1 MGSIAEASD
10 EELAQYAAAIRKE
23 QARRRT
29 LATTEKQVQELSAAY
44 LSAAGVEPGQE
55 WKQPTSAVDAYP
67 KDWTVTRNDVQYTS
81 QIPNNVWTP
90 GDPNDPQ
97 TGRWWKPET
106 TDEAEAANEWA
117 PWIDVAVG
125 ETWTY
130 EGTEYKVIQAHQTQ
144 TGWEPPNVPAL
155 WEKVE

>member
-1 MGSIAEASD
+1 MDIRDATDAELRQLKHMID
-10 EELAQYAAAIRKE
+10 GELS
-23 QARRRT
+23 RRET
-29 LATTEKQVQELSAAY
+29 LANAGRKLDTIVREVLTAEGVTEGEEWE
-44 LSAAGVEPGQE
+44 AG
-55 WKQPTSAVDAYP
+55 KSYP

-106 TDEAEAANEWA
+106 IDDAEAANEWA

-144 TGWEPPNVPAL
+144 PGWEPPSLPAL
-155 WEKVE
+155 WEKINA

>member
-1 MGSIAEASD
+1 MDIGSVSDAELRQLKRMID
-10 EELAQYAAAIRKE
+10 GELS
-23 QARRRT
+23 RRET
-29 LATTEKQVQELSAAY
+29 LANAGRKLDTIVREVLAAEGITEGE
-44 LSAAGVEPGQE
+44 E
-55 WKQPTSAVDAYP
+55 WESGKSYP
-67 KDWTVTRNDVQYTS
+67 KDWTVTHDSVTYTS
-81 QIPNNVWTP
+81 QISNNVWTP

-106 TDEAEAANEWA
+106 TDDAEAANEWA

-155 WEKVE
+155 WEKINA

>member
-1 MGSIAEASD
+1 MDIADASD
-10 EELAQYAAAIRKE
+10 GELLQLKRMIDGE
-23 QARRRT
+23 LSRRET
-29 LATTEKQVQELSAAY
+29 LANAGRKLDTVVREVLAAEGVTEGE
-44 LSAAGVEPGQE
+44 E
-55 WKQPTSAVDAYP
+55 WESGKSYP

-81 QIPNNVWTP
+81 QISNNVWTP

-106 TDEAEAANEWA
+106 TDDAEAANEWA

-144 TGWEPPNVPAL
+144 PGWEPPSLPAL
-155 WEKVE
+155 WEKINA